1 MSLPTLLLVPLADPG
16 IIANGSGLPG
26 WRNCV

>member
-1 MSLPTLLLVPLADPG
+1 MSLPTLLLPLADPG